1 MVNAFPARERV
12 FITKLTED
20 LHLSETWDEF
30 DEEDRNLVT
39 WRFPRALE
47 EEPETGE
54 QKEHSE
60 WEDEDE
66 VEDEESKA
74 AVDRVLKKYEKAPVE
89 DVDADGTFEE
99 RYERFVKEKMDEW
112 KRGYYKGKLGISY
125 DDPTERGDL
134 I

>member
-112 KRGYYKGKLGISY
+112 KRGYYKVGI
-125 DDPTERGDL
+125 L
-134 I
+134 LLLLK